1 MKMISNLSNKHKE
14 AIVPLKELYLFEDL
28 EQLIKRHEEDMEK
41 FWKILEGTKNWQEF
55 LKKKISKPKAI
66 ILRDKMK
73 FK

>member
-41 FWKILEGTKNWQEF
+41 F
-55 LKKKISKPKAI
+55 
-66 ILRDKMK
+66 
-73 FK
+73 